1 MGGVEDHFVHP
12 PKYANTAPQ
21 CRNEKSPPTVDQ
33 NGRLWVGLCAKSAER
48 GEALRLE
55 IIYQNP
61 LWKGVKKS
69 QFDHNL

>member
-1 MGGVEDHFVHP
+1 MHP
-12 PKYANTAPQ
+12 PKYADTVPQ

-48 GEALRLE
+48 GKALRLE

-61 LWKGVKKS
+61 LS
-69 QFDHNL
+69 